1 AQHHVA
7 LAGLPGVPLTPAG
20 LIPVH
25 QAILCS
31 SFLHSPPSPH
41 GLAPPGNSISA
52 LAGLLASLPLLG
64 SSLSNQT
71 ILFFG
76 AGEAGTGMPSCWRP
90 QSAERRT
97 YPWRRLEAAF
107 ARGLQGAGD
116 RNQQIGEHIPGRGSR
131 VPLARGSKGL
141 VVRSRVDS
149 LQPHKVP
156 FAHDHPES
164 ADLVETIHAIRPTA
178 LIGVSGQ
185 AGTFTQPVCE
195 AMAQLNEVSSGDAFS
210 EVVLVA
216 VPGQAG
222 TLFTQPVCEAMEQL
236 NERPIVFALS
246 NPTSL
251 SECTAETRTSGLR
264 CVNGLR
270 WVDTWGR
277 AIFASGRRMDGPF
290 APVEMDG
297 RRFVPGQD
305 NNAGSPFA
313 PVEMDGRWLVL
324 GLGNNACVF
333 PQANFFASHSST
345 PPASGHIRQWQ
356 PVRPGSG
363 HIRQWQPV
371 RPSRN
376 GWEAVRARAG
386 KQCMFLAAAEALAA
400 QVRAIEALAAQ
411 VRAIE
416 ALAAQVRA
424 IEALAAQ
431 VSDDDREQRHVVPTH
446 LGDLLSVSRV
456 TYLSPVVYLHPHH
469 LFRLTPNLQPTCMC
483 VSQVSDGD
491 REQGRVYPP
500 IWKIR
505 QISAHIA
512 RAVAAKAYDLATAP
526 SSDNQDRCPAHSKAT
541 LSTAPSSGR
550 QGRRQHTAKPPSV
563 CDDEWVL
570 SEPSFTSSSPLCTPL
585 SRRQSFAGLPE
596 DVWVKVLQML
606 KPADLPAVR
615 GTCSSLYR
623 LAVHAR
629 PSVFIHVPPK
639 RPSDF
644 PSFLA
649 RAGPAL
655 SALTILPTAQLP
667 ATCLALIGPHCPGL
681 VTLNLTDQK
690 GVTDAVLAGVGGGCV
705 GLKTLKVKVHHGKL
719 SQGLEA
725 IAANCRMLET
735 LSLPTQALKVTVHH
749 GKLIQ
754 GLEALP
760 ANCRML
766 EMLSLPTQ
774 VKVHHGRLIQGP
786 EALPANC
793 RMLETLSLPTQIFHV
808 GLASLAAHCPTLSFL
823 RLNACHA
830 ISHIG
835 LASLAA
841 HCPALSSL
849 RLNACHAVRPPHCLP
864 ILSRLPSLQSLDLG
878 QSPLLADW
886 VEGLLSQKEGVFGE
900 KVILTLAC
908 PSLCRINFGTTSRI
922 LLSPTPSTTTTTY
935 TTHHEQQQQR
945 CQRPP
950 WPSHHHTH
958 LFLLSQTHPDTQK
971 PKTPPNHAPPLE
983 SLVLP
988 CFGMSDTVISAIAS
1002 ACPSLTSLR
1011 FDPGSKKR
1019 YAKILGMFQVAGA
1032 LDIDCTVTDASLQS
1046 LAASCPSLSEL
1057 HLFSDYLL
1065 GTAHPPR
1072 PPYPL
1077 FAITIPPHPP
1087 PRRPP
1092 SPSSSPLPSKPPY
1105 RFLSLKAL
1113 SITSCS
1119 LADPGVACI
1128 VTACPNLL
1136 RLLLRDCIQL
1146 PPAPTSSNFCCAVA
1160 YRYAALSLA
1169 TGKCHFQPSDNFS
1182 MGVTIPL
1189 PLPQGPFHL

>member
-1 AQHHVA
+1 MLV
-7 LAGLPGVPLTPAG
+7 LD
-20 LIPVH
+20 
-25 QAILCS
+25 
-31 SFLHSPPSPH
+31 LHSDAVPVTH
-41 GLAPPGNSISA
+41 AA
-52 LAGLLASLPLLG
+52 AAAAAAAAGGDSGSGGGFGDGDGGG
-64 SSLSNQT
+64 SSL
-71 ILFFG
+71 
-76 AGEAGTGMPSCWRP
+76 
-90 QSAERRT
+90 AEC
-97 YPWRRLEAAF
+97 
-107 ARGLQGAGD
+107 D
-116 RNQQIGEHIPGRGSR
+116 SQQHERQQEH
-131 VPLARGSKGL
+131 
-141 VVRSRVDS
+141 
-149 LQPHKVP
+149 Q
-156 FAHDHPES
+156 
-164 ADLVETIHAIRPTA
+164 
-178 LIGVSGQ
+178 
-185 AGTFTQPVCE
+185 
-195 AMAQLNEVSSGDAFS
+195 
-210 EVVLVA
+210 
-216 VPGQAG
+216 
-222 TLFTQPVCEAMEQL
+222 
-236 NERPIVFALS
+236 
-246 NPTSL
+246 
-251 SECTAETRTSGLR
+251 
-264 CVNGLR
+264 
-270 WVDTWGR
+270 
-277 AIFASGRRMDGPF
+277 
-290 APVEMDG
+290 
-297 RRFVPGQD
+297 
-305 NNAGSPFA
+305 
-313 PVEMDGRWLVL
+313 
-324 GLGNNACVF
+324 
-333 PQANFFASHSST
+333 
-345 PPASGHIRQWQ
+345 
-356 PVRPGSG
+356 
-363 HIRQWQPV
+363 
-371 RPSRN
+371 
-376 GWEAVRARAG
+376 
-386 KQCMFLAAAEALAA
+386 
-400 QVRAIEALAAQ
+400 
-411 VRAIE
+411 
-416 ALAAQVRA
+416 
-424 IEALAAQ
+424 
-431 VSDDDREQRHVVPTH
+431 
-446 LGDLLSVSRV
+446 
-456 TYLSPVVYLHPHH
+456 
-469 LFRLTPNLQPTCMC
+469 
-483 VSQVSDGD
+483 
-491 REQGRVYPP
+491 
-500 IWKIR
+500 
-505 QISAHIA
+505 
-512 RAVAAKAYDLATAP
+512 
-526 SSDNQDRCPAHSKAT
+526 
-541 LSTAPSSGR
+541 
-550 QGRRQHTAKPPSV
+550 
-563 CDDEWVL
+563 
-570 SEPSFTSSSPLCTPL
+570 
-585 SRRQSFAGLPE
+585 RRQSFAGLPE

-922 LLSPTPSTTTTTY
+922 LLSPTPSTTTTTSSSSSAVNALPGPP
-935 TTHHEQQQQR
+935 TTTPTSSSSHR
-945 CQRPP
+945 RILTPRS
-950 WPSHHHTH
+950 PSIFSRLAALASPRT
-958 LFLLSQTHPDTQK
+958 K
-971 PKTPPNHAPPLE
+971 PLEGTPPNHAPPLE

-1032 LDIDCTVTDASLQS
+1032 LDVSGSACSPPTPS
-1046 LAASCPSLSEL
+1046 SLS
-1057 HLFSDYLL
+1057 
-1065 GTAHPPR
+1065 
-1072 PPYPL
+1072 PL
-1077 FAITIPPHPP
+1077 RNNNSSPSSSPSSS
-1087 PRRPP
+1087 